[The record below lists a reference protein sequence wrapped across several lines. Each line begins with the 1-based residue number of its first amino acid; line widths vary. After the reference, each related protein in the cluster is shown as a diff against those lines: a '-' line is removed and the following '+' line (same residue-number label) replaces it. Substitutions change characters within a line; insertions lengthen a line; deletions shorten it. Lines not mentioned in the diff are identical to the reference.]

1 MTRPQ
6 EPAVRCEEVRVSY
19 NGREVL
25 TSIQLSVHTGEWV
38 GLIGPNGS
46 GKSTLLRRIAGL
58 LNGSGQ
64 VEIDGVDPAH
74 VRRHEAARLVA
85 LVPQNPVVPEGMSV
99 FDYVALGL
107 TPRLGNWSFPATAE
121 SPVVT
126 QVLDEL
132 ELRELSHRSLAT
144 LSGGEFQ
151 RAVLGRALAQ
161 DTAVLLLD
169 EPTTALDLG
178 HGQEVMELVDQRCRE
193 RQAAVLS
200 AMHDLTLAA
209 QFCDRLVLLA
219 KGEIVADGAP
229 WDVLTEERI
238 AAYFE
243 AQANILE
250 GPAGEPVVVPRS
262 RRRFPPAP
270 RVSGD

>member
-1 MTRPQ
+1 MIGHR
-6 EPAVRCEEVRVSY
+6 EISLRCDDLHVSY

-25 TSIQLSVHTGEWV
+25 SSIQLSVRTGELV

-46 GKSTLLRRIAGL
+46 GKSTLLRRVAGL
-58 LNGSGQ
+58 LSG
-64 VEIDGVDPAH
+64 DGLVDVDGLDPAR
-74 VRRHEAARLVA
+74 VRRHEAARIVA
-85 LVPQNPVVPEGMSV
+85 LVPQNPVVPEGISV

-107 TPRLGNWSFPATAE
+107 TPRLGNWSFPAVGE
-121 SPVVT
+121 SPVIT
-126 QVLDEL
+126 EVLKEL
-132 ELRELSHRSLAT
+132 ELRELAHRPLTT

-161 DTAVLLLD
+161 DTGVLLLD

-178 HGQEVMELVDQRCRE
+178 HGQEVMELVDRRCRD

-219 KGEIVADGAP
+219 QGRIVADGPP

-238 AAYFE
+238 AAYFAAE
-243 AQANILE
+243 ASVLE

-262 RRRFPPAP
+262 RKRFPPAP